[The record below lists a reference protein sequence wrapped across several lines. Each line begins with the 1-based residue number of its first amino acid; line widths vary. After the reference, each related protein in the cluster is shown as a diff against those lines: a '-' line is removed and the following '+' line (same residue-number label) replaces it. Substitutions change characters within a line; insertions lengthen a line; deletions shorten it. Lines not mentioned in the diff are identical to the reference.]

1 MDPAMRTTP
10 TNEVGVFDAKT
21 NLSQLIERVEHGESI
36 VITRHGAPVARL
48 VPYEE
53 VADRERVQEA
63 VQGLLDFEGVK
74 LPKGYTLKQLIEQ
87 GRS

>member
-1 MDPAMRTTP
+1 MKPTP
-10 TNEVGVFDAKT
+10 RNEVGVCDAKT
-21 NLSQLIERVEHGESI
+21 NLSQLIERVERGESI

-53 VADRERVQEA
+53 VVDRERVQEA
-63 VQGLLDFEGVK
+63 VDGLLNFHGVK
-74 LPKGYTLKQLIEQ
+74 LPEGFTLEQLIQE